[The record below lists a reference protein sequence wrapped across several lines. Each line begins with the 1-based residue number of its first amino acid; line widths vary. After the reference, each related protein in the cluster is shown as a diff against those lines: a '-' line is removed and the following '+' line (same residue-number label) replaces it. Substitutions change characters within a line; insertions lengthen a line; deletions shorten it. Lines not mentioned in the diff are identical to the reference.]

1 VVPAGGLS
9 SEQRWQS
16 TPNKAFLF
24 PVRVVSRLFRGKFL
38 ALFRE
43 AVGSGE
49 ILFHGTLSTYENGGR
64 SYGSFVDSLYKK
76 EWVVYLKPPFAGPE
90 AVLKYLGRYTHR
102 IAIANS
108 RITDAGRR
116 TVSFTWKDY
125 SDGNKHKTMTL
136 SRHEFIRRFLLHV
149 LPKGF
154 IRIRYFGFL
163 GQAVKKEKLRRCRV
177 LTGTVKKKKPA
188 LVATQEK
195 EPTTTVVFSK
205 KWCCPQ
211 CGKGV
216 LVRYRKIP
224 HCYHPPQQRAAA
236 VA

>member
-1 VVPAGGLS
+1 MVPAGGLD
-9 SEQRWQS
+9 EDQWLN
-16 TPNKAFLF
+16 TPNKSFLF
-24 PVRVVSRLFRGKFL
+24 PVRVVSRLFRGKFV
-38 ALFRE
+38 ALFRK
-43 AVGSGE
+43 AVHNGE
-49 ILFHGTLSTYENGGR
+49 ILFHGTLSTYENGGC

-90 AVLKYLGRYTHR
+90 AVIKYLGRYTHR

-108 RITDAGRR
+108 RITNADRR

-149 LPKGF
+149 LPKSF
-154 IRIRYFGFL
+154 VRIRYFGFL
-163 GQAVKKEKLRRCRV
+163 GQAVKKEKLQKCRL
-177 LTGTVKKKKPA
+177 LTGRVKEKQ
-188 LVATQEK
+188 TRETSQEK
-195 EPTTTVVFSK
+195 ESATVVTFSK
-205 KWCCPQ
+205 RWCCPQ

-216 LVRYRKIP
+216 LVRHRKIP
-224 HCYHPPQQRAAA
+224 HCYHPSQQRAAA